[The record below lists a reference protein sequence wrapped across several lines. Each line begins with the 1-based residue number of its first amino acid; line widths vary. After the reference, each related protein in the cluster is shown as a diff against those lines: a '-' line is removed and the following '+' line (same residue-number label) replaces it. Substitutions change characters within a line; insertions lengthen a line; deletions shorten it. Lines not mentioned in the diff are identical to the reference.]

1 MSSPIDESYR
11 LLAARHVRKQ
21 LRQLT
26 GQFDGIRKA
35 EDVECV
41 HRARVASRRL
51 RAGLRM
57 FRDCFDRKTA
67 KRWRK
72 EVRRLTD
79 GLGDARDKDV
89 QIEFVCD
96 VLCRLEHRAHC
107 PGIAR
112 LLVKLEHQRESL
124 QPRVRKVV
132 DRFESSPVPKEMNSA
147 TKRLVSE
154 LTGRGVDVKS
164 EFVFRQAE
172 RHVHTKLDE
181 LRAYQDSLAHP
192 EDQRRHHAMR
202 IAAKRLRYT
211 MEICKPV
218 YDGQLDEFTAAV
230 KQVQMLLGN
239 VHDCDVWI
247 EQLDELLKEERQRID
262 RCYGHDR
269 PLARL
274 RVGIDYLRQERQEER
289 RQVFRALVEY
299 WQRLTD
305 QGLWDNLA
313 GAIRPPTN
321 PPAAP
326 QSPVN
331 ISEGERGRGLAVQR
345 HVPEQNRETRQP
357 KETVQS
363 LCPRPAEPER
373 SLDQAN

>member
-1 MSSPIDESYR
+1 MSSLIDESYQ

-26 GQFDGIRKA
+26 EQFDGIHQG
-35 EDVECV
+35 EDIECV

-51 RAGLRM
+51 RSGLRM
-57 FRDCFDRKTA
+57 FRGCFDRKKA

-96 VLCRLEHRAHC
+96 VLCRLEQRAHY

-124 QPRVRKVV
+124 QPRVLEVV
-132 DRFESSPVPKEMNSA
+132 DRFESSPVPKQMDSA

-154 LTGRGVDVKS
+154 LTERGVDVKS
-164 EFVFRQAE
+164 TFVFHQAE
-172 RHVHTKLDE
+172 QHVLSRLDD
-181 LRAYQDSLAHP
+181 LLAYQTSLADP
-192 EDQRRHHAMR
+192 EDQAQHHAMR
-202 IAAKRLRYT
+202 IAAKQLRYT

-218 YDGQLDEFTAAV
+218 YDGQLDEFTATV
-230 KQVQMLLGN
+230 KQVQTLLGN

-247 EQLDELLKEERQRID
+247 EHLDELLQEERQRID
-262 RCYGHDR
+262 RYYGHDG
-269 PLARL
+269 PLGRL
-274 RVGIDYLRQERQEER
+274 GVGIDHLRQERHQER
-289 RQVFRALVEY
+289 RRVFQALVEY
-299 WQRLTD
+299 WQRLAEQD
-305 QGLWDNLA
+305 VWDNLA
-313 GAIRPPTN
+313 STLQSQTD
-321 PPAAP
+321 PPATP
-326 QSPVN
+326 QPPVN
-331 ISEGERGRGLAVQR
+331 TPGGERGHALAAPW
-345 HVPEQNRETRQP
+345 HVPEQNKETRQP

-363 LCPRPAEPER
+363 LCPRPAEPDR